1 MLFWERLSLY
11 FLSLFITE
19 TLLQFKNELVGI
31 LMQAILDNF
40 SPAESQELHR
50 LVLVVCREIQEH
62 DFPDSQNL
70 SYEQRLLYLPLPEG

>member
-1 MLFWERLSLY
+1 MLLCERLSLY

-40 SPAESQELHR
+40 SQPSRKNRIIWETNVAG
-50 LVLVVCREIQEH
+50 
-62 DFPDSQNL
+62 
-70 SYEQRLLYLPLPEG
+70 SYP